1 MTDGDQPKKP
11 GKGSHLPTKNL
22 RNFFAS
28 AAAGALFV
36 LAIPLTGLL
45 DHSARDG
52 GNPVLDWYQHTAAR
66 QSIALRSAMT
76 AVPDLEAPGMI
87 RRGAG
92 HYQLVCAACH
102 GSPAAPAEQF
112 ALDLTPTP
120 PRLTA
125 WRPDARLFQTIKYGI
140 AHTAMPGWATEMRD
154 DEVWSM
160 VAFVRRLPTMDAPT
174 YADLAYGTAD
184 PGSCASCHG
193 ENGEGRDGAFPR
205 LDIQSPQY
213 LTDALHAFRDGSR
226 PSGTMMSAARHLSD
240 EQIAQLAETFGQS
253 TPMEP
258 TGGLGEEIALNGI
271 VSRDIPA
278 CETCH
283 NVAAR
288 ADFPRLSGQSAEYLR
303 TQLELFQKHGAARG
317 GKHAEIMAKVIE
329 DALEEGPH
337 RLEPEEIEAV
347 ADYYGR

>member
-1 MTDGDQPKKP
+1 MSPLPKK
-11 GKGSHLPTKNL
+11 HL
-22 RNFFAS
+22 RSFFAS

-36 LAIPLTGLL
+36 LAIPLTGLI
-45 DHSARDG
+45 DHSARHG
-52 GNPVLDWYQHTAAR
+52 GNPVFDWYQHTAAR

-76 AVPDLEAPGMI
+76 SVPDLDDPGMI

-112 ALDLTPTP
+112 ALNLSPTP

-125 WRPDARLFQTIKYGI
+125 WRPEARLFQTVKYGI
-140 AHTAMPGWATEMRD
+140 AHTAMPAWPTELRD

-160 VAFVRRLPTMDAPT
+160 VAFLRMLPTMDAPT
-174 YADLAYGTAD
+174 YTDLAYGASA

-205 LDIQSPQY
+205 LDIQSPAY
-213 LTDALHAFRDGSR
+213 LIDALNAFRDGSR
-226 PSGTMMSAARHLSD
+226 LSGTMMSAARHLSD
-240 EQIAQLAETFGQS
+240 AQIAELAQQFGKLA
-253 TPMEP
+253 PMGP
-258 TGGLGEEIALNGI
+258 TGGLGEDIALKGI

-283 NVAAR
+283 SPNAR
-288 ADFPRLSGQSAEYLR
+288 ADFPRLAGQSADYLR
-303 TQLELFQKHGAARG
+303 TQLELFQKHGAERG
-317 GKHAEIMAKVIE
+317 GKHAEIMSKVIE